1 MQLGM
6 KWSSATSRVKVCPCY
21 ATTLDVA
28 LDHFMPSCIGIG
40 HTPISEYAQMDD
52 EAYASIGRSIH
63 DRFAL
68 MHHGD
73 GVARCKKKTV
83 YSGKSLAESFRSV
96 EVEEHSILAVVVPS
110 LDVLERARRIDRLNR
125 IHLSDLSDD
134 SAADTTS

>member
-1 MQLGM
+1 
-6 KWSSATSRVKVCPCY
+6 VCPCY
-21 ATTLDVA
+21 PTPLDVT

-52 EAYASIGRSIH
+52 EAYASIGRSVH

-83 YSGKSLAESFRSV
+83 YSGKSLPESFRPV
-96 EVEEHSILAVVVPS
+96 EVEEHSILAVLAPS
-110 LDVLERARRIDRLNR
+110 AHLLERARRIDHLNR
-125 IHLSDLSDD
+125 IYLSDLSDD
-134 SAADTTS
+134 STADTTG